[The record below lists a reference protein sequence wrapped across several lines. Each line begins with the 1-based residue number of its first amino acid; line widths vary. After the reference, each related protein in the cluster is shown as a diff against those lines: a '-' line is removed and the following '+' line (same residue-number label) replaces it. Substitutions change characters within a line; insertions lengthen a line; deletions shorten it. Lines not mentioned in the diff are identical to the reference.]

1 MTSKTFKLL
10 AVIAVIGFLTLPE
23 IVQTQ
28 GVVGR
33 VLNRRLRRVYPNL
46 GNVGE
51 PGSAFADPALLPGDV
66 LLIAGNI
73 TEPMTGV
80 VIPAGW
86 FGTIVSET
94 RAAFVATIRIAGDV
108 CPVPTVVDLSFR
120 GGPVQWIGG
129 NINVPDM
136 CFGFFA
142 DGTDPGGGNP
152 ITIRG
157 TRIAGTT
164 SANIFIGIL
173 LGDEFG
179 GPFLFDNN
187 TITGQIEA
195 GVVMD
200 GDLAMAITGTI
211 RNNRISVTVPGGDG
225 LGIVVGDTPA
235 GSSVL
240 VERNRVNGG
249 GAAVAGE
256 VGIGIAGTLGGVVVR
271 RNTVENYIAAFL
283 DGVGIGCANCDGTQI
298 LANVVR
304 NNTTGIA
311 VDLFG
316 GDDSGAP
323 GPAPLVNDNN
333 ITSTVAGAVGL
344 DFNAG
349 GAATYNLD
357 AMRNFWGAASGP
369 SGFEDAGT
377 CPEASGPSCLGAG
390 GAGTGLGV
398 TNNAAASADCGPP
411 PAAPPERVMTCP
423 FRTVRNLAAGA

>member
-1 MTSKTFKLL
+1 
-10 AVIAVIGFLTLPE
+10 
-23 IVQTQ
+23 
-28 GVVGR
+28 

-51 PGSAFADPALLPGDV
+51 PGSAFADPALLPTDV

-73 TEPMTGV
+73 TEPATGV
-80 VIPAGW
+80 DIPPGW

-108 CPVPTVVDLSFR
+108 CPPGEVINLSDR
-120 GGPVQWIGG
+120 GGLVQWIGG
-129 NINVPDM
+129 NINVPAF
-136 CFGFFA
+136 CLGFFA
-142 DGTDPGGGNP
+142 DGAGPGGGNP
-152 ITIRG
+152 ITIRS

-164 SANIFIGIL
+164 PANIFFGIL
-173 LGDEFG
+173 LDEEFG
-179 GPFLFDNN
+179 GPFMFENN

-195 GVVMD
+195 GITFD
-200 GDLAMAITGTI
+200 GDAMTAITGTI
-211 RNNRISVTVPGGDG
+211 RNNRISTTVPGGG
-225 LGIVVGDTPA
+225 GVGIFVFDTPA

-249 GAAVAGE
+249 GAAVGGT
-256 VGIGIAGTLGGVVVR
+256 VGIGIEDTFGGVVVR
-271 RNTVENYIAAFL
+271 RNTVENYVAAFL
-283 DGVGIGCANCDGTQI
+283 DGVGIGCANCDGTQF

-316 GDDSGAP
+316 GNDSGMP

-344 DFNAG
+344 DFNFGGGA

-357 AMRNFWGAASGP
+357 ATRNFWGAASGP

-377 CPEASGPSCLGAG
+377 CPEASGPTCLGAG

-411 PAAPPERVMTCP
+411 PAAPPERVTTCP